1 MHQARAC
8 SFFPHRH
15 NDNYEKPTFLKFPM
29 NLFFVFRSRIQL
41 EIDITNK

>member
-1 MHQARAC
+1 MHQARAG

-15 NDNYEKPTFLKFPM
+15 NNNYEKPTFLKFPM
-29 NLFFVFRSRIQL
+29 NFVFRSRVQL